1 MLHSFY
7 AAVQCVLPQSDVQ
20 ERCIVYRVVH
30 GAQYAGVCPLV
41 QEWCTVCMRVH
52 CLAGAAEE
60 ECGMHWLAGAERASL
75 ECAGGCRWGAVHA
88 GPHCSVKECGG
99 AQCWVQEFG
108 GVEWTQEFAGGVQC
122 HTQEQSGPH
131 CTLQG

>member
-1 MLHSFY
+1 
-7 AAVQCVLPQSDVQ
+7 
-20 ERCIVYRVVH
+20 
-30 GAQYAGVCPLV
+30 
-41 QEWCTVCMRVH
+41 MRVH

-60 ECGMHWLAGAERASL
+60 ECGMHWLAGAGRASL
-75 ECAGGCRWGAVHA
+75 WCAGGCRWGAVHA

-108 GVEWTQEFAGGVQC
+108 GVEWTQEFAGGVEC

-131 CTLQG
+131 CTLQGFAGGVKRTQEQSGPEHFPRRSR